1 MPLPFVLKTVCSP
14 IHRAG
19 WPFVALFVVI
29 TVGLWWLAE
38 PLGWLGVILTLWCIY
53 FFRDPERVTPTREG
67 LIISPADGT
76 VHVIDDAIPPPEL
89 GMGGQP
95 RPRVAIFMNAL
106 NVHVNRIPCNGKITG
121 VHYRPGKFLNASLDK
136 ASEDNERQSIRLMLD
151 DGQEIAFVQI
161 AGLIARRILCDLR
174 EEQTVHTGERFGM
187 IRFGSRVEVFL
198 PMGVNPLVSVGQT
211 SIAGETVLADRR
223 SEEPTRQGEA
233 R

>member
-19 WPFVALFVVI
+19 WPFVALFVAV
-29 TVGLWWLAE
+29 TAGLWWLAE
-38 PLGWLGVILTLWCIY
+38 PLGWLGVVLTLWCIY

-76 VHVIDDAIPPPEL
+76 VHVIDDAVPPPEL
-89 GMGGQP
+89 GMGDQP
-95 RPRVAIFMNAL
+95 LPRVAIFMNAL
-106 NVHVNRIPCNGKITG
+106 NVHVNRIPCDGKITG
-121 VHYRPGKFLNASLDK
+121 LNYRPGKFLNASLDK
-136 ASEDNERQSIRLMLD
+136 ASVDNERQSIRLMLD

-174 EEQTVHTGERFGM
+174 EGQIVHAGERFGM

-198 PMGVNPLVSVGQT
+198 PTGVSALVSVGQT
-211 SIAGETVLADRR
+211 SVAGETVLADRR
-223 SEEPTRQGEA
+223 TQEPTRHGET